1 MKYNEEYIQGLLFEK
16 VAGTISD
23 EDNLIAEQAIAR
35 DSQVKEFWE
44 TLLVKM
50 KGDRGNSFLSGLD
63 PDAAWD
69 KTQPRFNEVQDS
81 FFKKNR
87 WLFNSAAAVL
97 LLALPFVWY
106 FTSKKI
112 TASADQQEM
121 SKQVHLKTEN
131 GTAVELS
138 SGRVVTLGQARF
150 NAGEKEL
157 TYAAGEVVRKEWATL
172 VVPAAKDY
180 SINLSDGTKVWLNA
194 ASSLRFP
201 VQFGKEQARE
211 VYLSGE
217 AYFEVAK
224 NQKQEFIV
232 HTNSADIYVHGTS
245 FNVNVYDKG
254 RFATALIEGSV
265 SAVTKNQSLRLK
277 PGQEVVLEAQNLQA
291 RPFDAQEV
299 LSWRNGTYFFHKQP
313 LSEIAA
319 VLSRWFDVKIAWQTP
334 GIAEQTFTGEIDKKL
349 SIEVVLA
356 NLQLSSGIKAELKN
370 GTLTFL

>member
-1 MKYNEEYIQGLLFEK
+1 MEYNEEYIQGLLFEK

-50 KGDRGNSFLSGLD
+50 KGARGNSFLSGLD

-87 WLFNSAAAVL
+87 WLFTSAAAVL
-97 LLALPFVWY
+97 MIALPFVWY
-106 FTSKKI
+106 FTSTKI

-121 SKQVHLKTEN
+121 SKEVHLKTEN

-150 NAGEKEL
+150 NAREKEL

-232 HTNSADIYVHGTS
+232 HTNSADIHVHGTS

>member
-1 MKYNEEYIQGLLFEK
+1 MEYNEEYIQGLLFEK

-131 GTAVELS
+131 GTAVDLS

-232 HTNSADIYVHGTS
+232 HTNSADIHVHGTS

>member
-232 HTNSADIYVHGTS
+232 HTNSADIHVHGTS

>member
-112 TASADQQEM
+112 TTSADQQEM

-138 SGRVVTLGQARF
+138 SGRVVTLGHARF
-150 NAGEKEL
+150 NAREKEL

-232 HTNSADIYVHGTS
+232 HTNSADIHVHGTS
-245 FNVNVYDKG
+245 F
-254 RFATALIEGSV
+254 
-265 SAVTKNQSLRLK
+265 
-277 PGQEVVLEAQNLQA
+277 
-291 RPFDAQEV
+291 
-299 LSWRNGTYFFHKQP
+299 
-313 LSEIAA
+313 
-319 VLSRWFDVKIAWQTP
+319 
-334 GIAEQTFTGEIDKKL
+334 TF
-349 SIEVVLA
+349 
-356 NLQLSSGIKAELKN
+356 
-370 GTLTFL
+370 

>member
-97 LLALPFVWY
+97 VLALPFVWY

-138 SGRVVTLGQARF
+138 SARVVTLGQARF

-232 HTNSADIYVHGTS
+232 HTNSADIHVHGTS

>member
-1 MKYNEEYIQGLLFEK
+1 MEYNEEYIQGLLFEK

-23 EDNLIAEQAIAR
+23 EDNLIAEQAIAHDIR
-35 DSQVKEFWE
+35 AREFWE

-50 KGDRGNSFLSGLD
+50 KGTRGNSFLSGID
-63 PDAAWD
+63 PDAAWNN
-69 KTQPRFNEVQDS
+69 TQPRFNEIQDS
-81 FFKKNR
+81 FFKRNR
-87 WLFNSAAAVL
+87 WLLSSAAAIL
-97 LLALPFVWY
+97 LLALPFIWY
-106 FTSKKI
+106 FTSTKG
-112 TASADQQEM
+112 TAAADQEQI
-121 SKQVHLKTEN
+121 SRQVHLKTEN
-131 GTAVELS
+131 GAAVDLS
-138 SGRVVTLGQARF
+138 SDRVVTLGHARF
-150 NAGEKEL
+150 NASQKEL

-180 SINLSDGTKVWLNA
+180 SVNLSDGTKVWLNA

-217 AYFEVAK
+217 AYFEVTK
-224 NQKQEFIV
+224 NLKQEFIV
-232 HTNSADIYVHGTS
+232 HTNSADIHVHGTS
-245 FNVNVYDKG
+245 FNVNAYDG
-254 RFATALIEGSV
+254 NRFATALIEGSV
-265 SAVTKNQSLRLK
+265 SATTKNQNLRLK
-277 PGQEVVLEAQNLQA
+277 PGQEVILEAQNLQV

-299 LSWRNGTYFFHKQP
+299 LSWRKGTYFFHKQP

-334 GIAEQTFTGEIDKKL
+334 GIAEQAFTGEIDKKL

-370 GTLTFL
+370 GTLTFR